1 MSGTTRTDSKKSSA
15 IVVRVGRTAVRI
27 YPRAADRGRSAGFML
42 ADYSTGKRRLRWF
55 VRLKDAKAE
64 AVRIA
69 TLTNAGDLE
78 GASMTGE
85 ERRQLVRATSLVA
98 PYNLDVPTAC
108 ALFSDAA
115 KLVGPHKVVTAAEQ
129 YAKLRPAAKERIPI
143 AKCVAE
149 YQAAKEA
156 KKRSERHLGTLR
168 SILGRFE
175 RDHPGK
181 FVSDFTTAGIQSWLD
196 KLKRQDGKPVSA
208 QTRKSHGSVVGSLF
222 EYLRRRGMAVENPC
236 RDLERESDDSEGDVE
251 FWTPTEAEALIR
263 AADSVVLPGLAIA
276 LFAGIRTAE
285 VCRLIWRA
293 VDFEQGH
300 VEVGAKGAK
309 TRSRRL
315 APLPDNLRAWLLSL
329 RADPDTPIFPEHP
342 DGFPRRTTEAAER
355 AGVRRIANGARHSFI
370 TYRVAQTGDVPRT
383 ALEAGN
389 SPAMVFKHY
398 RGLATKEQAGKYFG
412 ILPEPPANVIPMLAV
427 ASNQKPQ

>member
-1 MSGTTRTDSKKSSA
+1 LTETQHPRNRARMSATTRTDSKKSSA

-85 ERRQLVRATSLVA
+85 GRQQLVRATSLVA

-129 YAKLRPAAKERIPI
+129 YAKLHPAAKERIPI

-181 FVSDFTTAGIQSWLD
+181 FASDFTTAGIQSCLD
-196 KLKRQDGKPVSA
+196 KLKRLDGKPVSA
-208 QTRKSHGSVVGSLF
+208 LTRKSHGSVVGSLF

-251 FWTPTEAEALIR
+251 RESAVENLGWVAEELADDALKKLGGIEKAVESIHGDMW
-263 AADSVVLPGLAIA
+263 AAEGGPRNEPGR
-276 LFAGIRTAE
+276 AGIPRARAPTA
-285 VCRLIWRA
+285 CCNDCPNRLHWVSHCAEGVPGSVRSGEA
-293 VDFEQGH
+293 DE
-300 VEVGAKGAK
+300 GA
-309 TRSRRL
+309 TMTSIPPSL
-315 APLPDNLRAWLLSL
+315 APLPDRPVVTSASL
-329 RADPDTPIFPEHP
+329 PHWQTRCT
-342 DGFPRRTTEAAER
+342 
-355 AGVRRIANGARHSFI
+355 IA
-370 TYRVAQTGDVPRT
+370 
-383 ALEAGN
+383 
-389 SPAMVFKHY
+389 
-398 RGLATKEQAGKYFG
+398 
-412 ILPEPPANVIPMLAV
+412 
-427 ASNQKPQ
+427 